1 MYYDRIEA
9 GQELARHLKKYQNEP
24 CVLLAIPR
32 GGVPIAYVIAEE
44 LGFPADIVLTK
55 KIGHPLHK
63 EYAIGAVSLT
73 DSYIVPHAEVS
84 KDYIEKE
91 TEHIHRRLRKM
102 YSKFMGDR
110 ELDNLEGKNA
120 IIVDDGIAT
129 GNTLMA
135 TVRML
140 KKSHPAKIVIA
151 TPVASDS
158 AIEKLSKEVDEV
170 VCPYVPDI
178 FFGVGGF
185 YEHFDQTTD
194 EEVMHYLDKLRSE
207 KIIQ

>member
-9 GQELARHLKKYQNEP
+9 GQELARHLKKYKNEP
-24 CVLLAIPR
+24 GVLLAIPR
-32 GGVPIAYVIAEE
+32 GGVPIAYVIAGK
-44 LGFPADIVLTK
+44 LGFPVDIVLTK

-73 DSYIVPHAEVS
+73 DSYIIPHAEVS

-91 TEHIHRRLRKM
+91 TKHIHVRLRKM
-102 YSKFMGDR
+102 YSKFMGD
-110 ELDNLEGKNA
+110 EEPENIKGKTA

-140 KKSHPAKIVIA
+140 KKSYPDKIIIA
-151 TPVASDS
+151 TPVASNK
-158 AIEKLSKEVDEV
+158 AIEKLSKEVDEI
-170 VCPYVPDI
+170 VCPLVPEI

-185 YEHFDQTTD
+185 YEHFDQMTD
-194 EEVMHYLDKLRSE
+194 EEVMFYLDKLRTE